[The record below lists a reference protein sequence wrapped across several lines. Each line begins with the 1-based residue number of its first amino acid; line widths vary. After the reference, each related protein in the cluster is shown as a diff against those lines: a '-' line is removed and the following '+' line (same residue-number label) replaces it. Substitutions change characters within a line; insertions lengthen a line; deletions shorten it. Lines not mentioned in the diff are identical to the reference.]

1 MWYGKATRALIMQQK
16 NKLQPVE
23 LIHAF
28 TLVEMQ
34 TAFMVLT
41 IGLVLSLGVFVA
53 EILYNFQ
60 WNEMFQYYY

>member
-1 MWYGKATRALIMQQK
+1 MWYEKAARALIMQQK
-16 NKLQPVE
+16 NELQPVE

-34 TAFMVLT
+34 TAFMVLA
-41 IGLVLSLGVFVA
+41 IGLVLSSGVFVA

-60 WNEMFQYYY
+60 WNEVFPS